1 MLMERAGHSGFASIA
16 AQVTIDIGV
25 GGYCALFTAE
35 AAVPMV
41 ILTGIPFLAELMMME
56 QGGNPILAGIA
67 ADITVKVGMDAY
79 IALLAAEAAMPMA
92 VVVGSPMVGKKMLV
106 QGLGDRSL
114 TDVAEPVAVGILVG
128 CFLAMFTAEAAVP
141 VGIFSGFPSG
151 AKLMLV
157 EVRRDRSFANIAEL
171 VAIRIFVGRHIVPLT
186 AKAAV
191 PMVRTVE
198 IPFDGK

>member
-1 MLMERAGHSGFASIA
+1 ML
-16 AQVTIDIGV
+16 
-25 GGYCALFTAE
+25 
-35 AAVPMV
+35 
-41 ILTGIPFLAELMMME
+41 ME

-128 CFLAMFTAEAAVP
+128 GFFIMFTAEAAVP

-198 IPFDGK
+198 IPFDGKQMLMQRGGNGGFTDVAAQITV